1 MKLTPTKASL
11 FALALFVAPAT
22 MQAPAFATSDG
33 SIVVAQAGQN
43 SKRIDNIKKFL
54 ERGRNIAKL
63 SEDQLQQR
71 LDRVRG
77 FQNTPNLPS
86 DLMASL
92 QQAEQELSNELSRR
106 QQAGTGGSTGADQ
119 TDAGQDNGTK
129 NQRNQQQQS
138 AGAGAG
144 SGDID
149 AFLASVT
156 PASELDDKALRQQ
169 MRKAAELSKSSGVS
183 KDQRKQL
190 REIVRSSRDEMA
202 KRKQGGGGS
211 NTNASK
217 DGQQKG
223 AGQSPA
229 AGSGDIDGFLASV
242 TPASELDDKALRQ
255 QMRKAAE
262 LSKSSGVSKDQR
274 KQLREIVRAS
284 RDEMAKRKDGG
295 GKQSKDNGTQQ
306 DMAGKADSGGN
317 GNTAMD
323 DNADPEK
330 LSDAELRKR
339 LSSMRDRL
347 SSNDLTPAEKKALRQ
362 RLASERAILRN
373 RVGQKND
380 TKVNGD
386 NNTVTNI
393 NTTINRDTVKVVI
406 NDKRP
411 GRDLSDAELRHR
423 INVIEFAIRDNSYSE
438 SDRVAWRAFL
448 DRDRKTLRE
457 RMLTMRERRRDN
469 LRMRVGNGDL
479 KFKLSLNFQ
488 PDRPPPPRYV
498 FAAEADEAD
507 LEDVLTAPPRRKISR
522 RYTVEE
528 VENSPDLR
536 DAVARIEIDTVKFGF
551 GESFVPEEEVD
562 SLDRIAEIMEKVLAA
577 NPGEVFMIEG
587 HTDAVGSDSANLELS
602 RERAKAVKEALVTY
616 YVIPPEN
623 LKTVGFGEKYLKI
636 PTEDAEA
643 ENRRVSVARIT
654 PLVGE
659 LDN

>member
-1 MKLTPTKASL
+1 
-11 FALALFVAPAT
+11 
-22 MQAPAFATSDG
+22 
-33 SIVVAQAGQN
+33 
-43 SKRIDNIKKFL
+43 
-54 ERGRNIAKL
+54 
-63 SEDQLQQR
+63 
-71 LDRVRG
+71 
-77 FQNTPNLPS
+77 
-86 DLMASL
+86 
-92 QQAEQELSNELSRR
+92 
-106 QQAGTGGSTGADQ
+106 
-119 TDAGQDNGTK
+119 
-129 NQRNQQQQS
+129 
-138 AGAGAG
+138 
-144 SGDID
+144 
-149 AFLASVT
+149 
-156 PASELDDKALRQQ
+156 
-169 MRKAAELSKSSGVS
+169 
-183 KDQRKQL
+183 
-190 REIVRSSRDEMA
+190 
-202 KRKQGGGGS
+202 
-211 NTNASK
+211 
-217 DGQQKG
+217 
-223 AGQSPA
+223 
-229 AGSGDIDGFLASV
+229 
-242 TPASELDDKALRQ
+242 
-255 QMRKAAE
+255 
-262 LSKSSGVSKDQR
+262 
-274 KQLREIVRAS
+274 
-284 RDEMAKRKDGG
+284 
-295 GKQSKDNGTQQ
+295 
-306 DMAGKADSGGN
+306 
-317 GNTAMD
+317 
-323 DNADPEK
+323 
-330 LSDAELRKR
+330 
-339 LSSMRDRL
+339 
-347 SSNDLTPAEKKALRQ
+347 
-362 RLASERAILRN
+362 
-373 RVGQKND
+373 
-380 TKVNGD
+380 
-386 NNTVTNI
+386 
-393 NTTINRDTVKVVI
+393 
-406 NDKRP
+406 

>member
-1 MKLTPTKASL
+1 MGTKQGATALYIVLGIQTERQSMKLTPTKASL

-138 AGAGAG
+138 TDAGAG

-149 AFLASVT
+149 A
-156 PASELDDKALRQQ
+156 
-169 MRKAAELSKSSGVS
+169 
-183 KDQRKQL
+183 
-190 REIVRSSRDEMA
+190 
-202 KRKQGGGGS
+202 
-211 NTNASK
+211 
-217 DGQQKG
+217 
-223 AGQSPA
+223 
-229 AGSGDIDGFLASV
+229 FLASV

-373 RVGQKND
+373 R
-380 TKVNGD
+380 
-386 NNTVTNI
+386 
-393 NTTINRDTVKVVI
+393 
-406 NDKRP
+406 
-411 GRDLSDAELRHR
+411 
-423 INVIEFAIRDNSYSE
+423 
-438 SDRVAWRAFL
+438 
-448 DRDRKTLRE
+448 
-457 RMLTMRERRRDN
+457 
-469 LRMRVGNGDL
+469 
-479 KFKLSLNFQ
+479 
-488 PDRPPPPRYV
+488 
-498 FAAEADEAD
+498 
-507 LEDVLTAPPRRKISR
+507 
-522 RYTVEE
+522 
-528 VENSPDLR
+528 
-536 DAVARIEIDTVKFGF
+536 
-551 GESFVPEEEVD
+551 
-562 SLDRIAEIMEKVLAA
+562 
-577 NPGEVFMIEG
+577 
-587 HTDAVGSDSANLELS
+587 
-602 RERAKAVKEALVTY
+602 
-616 YVIPPEN
+616 
-623 LKTVGFGEKYLKI
+623 
-636 PTEDAEA
+636 
-643 ENRRVSVARIT
+643 
-654 PLVGE
+654 
-659 LDN
+659 